1 MNDFARKAIQSATVT
16 TMRMPC
22 LGGVGHEQV
31 DDGESA
37 KSGCRCD
44 QKLPTLKGMQWRC
57 RVAGQLL
64 GCARVTDN
72 PDVYARVLG
81 GGDQRG
87 SRYGGVM
94 CGVSPA
100 VCGIDFGEQDTR
112 NSLPRTNHLRERASG
127 QGFVDLQ
134 RCARKQAGVA
144 SCCHAGPESTGTL

>member
-1 MNDFARKAIQSATVT
+1 ML
-16 TMRMPC
+16 

-31 DDGESA
+31 DDGESD

-44 QKLPTLKGMQWRC
+44 QKLPTRKGMQWPSR
-57 RVAGQLL
+57 AASELL
-64 GCARVTDN
+64 GCSRVTDN

-94 CGVSPA
+94 CDVCPA

-112 NSLPRTNHLRERASG
+112 NSLQRTNHLRE
-127 QGFVDLQ
+127 
-134 RCARKQAGVA
+134 
-144 SCCHAGPESTGTL
+144 